1 MNNLKIKLKMSCFYL
16 IIVVA
21 AFFIIRLSLFLLCFD
36 YFSTLSNNEI
46 FLSFLNGFRFDF
58 SSIAIFIL
66 PLVVFLFI
74 PVNSKAYTKVI
85 STLMWLMFF
94 VTLLVLAGDV
104 VFFSIFNKHLETELL
119 SVQTH
124 FSFILQMALQSYWY
138 VTFSI
143 FLLFFITLYFTYKYI
158 NKNFTA
164 QKPQKFLLNSIL
176 IILCIGVIMLA
187 CIRGKWDFKGKPL
200 GIMDAQLLGSQKTS
214 ELILNGIFSSAEGL
228 RRMEDR
234 TCFLDKQEA
243 INLAKNI
250 TSSEQEIDSDYPFY
264 RYRKDFSFDT
274 GDYNI
279 VIIFL
284 ESWEREYYE
293 QYPEAMPNFV
303 EITKNS
309 LYFKNFYNS
318 GSRSLTS
325 TTSTMFSIPY
335 VWGLP
340 FITNGLGAKNMSR
353 MASYFKNKE
362 YSTVFVATDKASADK
377 IGEVAN
383 YSHFDRFYAK
393 ENIPVTHKYPTYT
406 KGFDWEGFELFF
418 NEINSFKNNFLGF
431 FYTSS
436 THGPWDMIL
445 SEEYKMY
452 PQTTR
457 DNQFLNRLCY
467 SDAAMG
473 NFFKLAK
480 QQPWFDKTIFLIFP
494 DHHVPFP
501 NRTYDPNLRDADKY
515 FTSFLAIYAPKI
527 FKPQQIDTYATQ
539 EDILP
544 TIIDLVHSSQ
554 PYSSDTN
561 SIFDKERAK
570 EIYIYA
576 ENKKVYIV
584 GPDIY
589 EEIDLSNINKVKEM
603 IAQNRLSYY
612 QKKAIARNEAIY
624 HSLQNHKW
632 HKKSSQI

>member
-1 MNNLKIKLKMSCFYL
+1 MSILKTKLKMSSIYILTVIFS
-16 IIVVA
+16 
-21 AFFIIRLSLFLLCFD
+21 FFIIRLSLFFVCFD
-36 YFSTLSNNEI
+36 YFSSLSTKEI

-66 PLVVFLFI
+66 PLVVFFFLPIKSKLYNKFI
-74 PVNSKAYTKVI
+74 F
-85 STLMWLMFF
+85 TLMWLMFF
-94 VTLLVLAGDV
+94 VSLLVLAGDV

-124 FSFILQMALQSYWY
+124 FSFILQTALQSYWY

-143 FLLFFITLYFTYKYI
+143 FLLFFTTLYFTYKYI
-158 NKNFTA
+158 NKNFVS
-164 QKPQKFLLNSIL
+164 QNQPKFILKSIL
-176 IILCIGVIMLA
+176 TILCIGIIMLA

-234 TCFLDKQEA
+234 TCFLDKEEA
-243 INLAKNI
+243 ASLAKNI
-250 TSSEQEIDSDYPFY
+250 TSSEQAIDDEYPFY
-264 RYRKDFSFDT
+264 RYKKDFSFD
-274 GDYNI
+274 DKNYNI

-335 VWGLP
+335 IWGLP

-353 MASYFKNKE
+353 MASYFKDKD
-362 YSTVFVATDKASADK
+362 YSTVFVATDKSSADK

-383 YSHFDRFYAK
+383 YSRFDQFYAK

-418 NEINSFKNNFLGF
+418 NKINSLNNNFLGF

-445 SEEYKMY
+445 LKEYQMY

-457 DNQFLNRLCY
+457 DNQFLNRLYY

-480 QQPWFDKTIFLIFP
+480 QQPWFDNTIFLIFP

-501 NRTYDPNLRDADKY
+501 NRTYNPDLRDADKY

-527 FKPQQIDTYATQ
+527 FEPKEIDTYATQ

-544 TIIDLVHSSQ
+544 TIIDLAHSSL

-576 ENKKVYIV
+576 ENKKVYII

-603 IAQNRLSYY
+603 ITQDKLSYY

-624 HSLQNHKW
+624 HSLKNNKW
-632 HKKSSQI
+632 QKKN

>member
-1 MNNLKIKLKMSCFYL
+1 MSNLKFKLKTSVCFL
-16 IIVVA
+16 TIVIA
-21 AFFIIRLSLFLLCFD
+21 IFFIIRLSLFFLCFD
-36 YFSTLSNNEI
+36 YFSTLSIKEI
-46 FLSFLNGFRFDF
+46 LLSFLNGFRFDF
-58 SSIAIFIL
+58 SSISIFIL
-66 PLVVFLFI
+66 PLVIFLFL
-74 PVNSKAYTKVI
+74 PFNSKTYTKFI
-85 STLMWLMFF
+85 FTLMWIISFAF
-94 VTLLVLAGDV
+94 LLILVGDV
-104 VFFSIFNKHLETELL
+104 IFFSIFNKHIETELL
-119 SVQTH
+119 SVTTH

-138 VTFSI
+138 ITFSI
-143 FLLFFITLYFTYKYI
+143 FLIFFITLHLMYKYI
-158 NKNFTA
+158 NKNFTT
-164 QKPQKFLLNSIL
+164 QKQQKYLLNSIL
-176 IILCIGVIMLA
+176 IILGIGIIMLA
-187 CIRGKWDFKGKPL
+187 CIRGKFDFRGKPL

-214 ELILNGIFSSAEGL
+214 ELILNGIFSSSEGL

-234 TCFLDKQEA
+234 TLFLDKKES

-250 TSSEQEIDSDYPFY
+250 TSSEKEIDTDYPFY
-264 RYRKDFSFDT
+264 RYKKNFSFDKE
-274 GDYNI
+274 DFNI

-303 EITKNS
+303 DIKNNS

-353 MASYFKNKE
+353 MASYFKDKG
-362 YSTVFVATDKASADK
+362 YSTYFVATDNASADK

-383 YSHFDRFYAK
+383 YSKFDQFYAK
-393 ENIPVTHKYPTYT
+393 ADIPVIHKYPTYT
-406 KGFDWEGFELFF
+406 KGFDWEGFEFFF
-418 NEINSFKNNFLGF
+418 NKINSSKGKFLGF

-436 THGPWDMIL
+436 THGPWDMLL
-445 SEEYKMY
+445 SDKYKLY

-457 DNQFLNRLCY
+457 DNKFLNRLCY

-473 NFFKLAK
+473 NFFNLAK

-494 DHHVPFP
+494 DHHVPFS
-501 NRTYDPNLRDADKY
+501 NRTYNPNLREADKY
-515 FTSFLAIYAPKI
+515 FTSFLAIYAPNI
-527 FKPQQIDTYATQ
+527 FKPQELDTYATQ

-544 TIIDLVHSSQ
+544 TIIDLLHSSE

-561 SIFDKERAK
+561 SIFDKEREK

-584 GPDIY
+584 GPNIY
-589 EEIDLSNINKVKEM
+589 EEIDLSNIKKIKEM
-603 IAQNRLSYY
+603 IAQDKLSYY

-624 HSLQNHKW
+624 HSLKNHKW
-632 HKKSSQI
+632 HKNK

>member
-1 MNNLKIKLKMSCFYL
+1 MSNIKIKLKMSISFL
-16 IIVVA
+16 VIVIIT
-21 AFFIIRLSLFLLCFD
+21 FFMIRVSLFFLCFD
-36 YFSTLSNNEI
+36 YFSTLSTKEI
-46 FLSFLNGFRFDF
+46 LLSFLNGFRFDF
-58 SSIAIFIL
+58 SSISIFIL
-66 PLVVFLFI
+66 PLVIFLFL
-74 PVNSKAYTKVI
+74 PFNSKVYTKFI
-85 STLMWLMFF
+85 FTLMWIIFF
-94 VTLLVLAGDV
+94 VFLLILTGDV
-104 VFFSIFNKHLETELL
+104 IFFSIFNKHLETELL
-119 SVQTH
+119 SVTTH

-138 VTFSI
+138 ITFSI
-143 FLLFFITLYFTYKYI
+143 FLIFFITLYLTYKYI
-158 NKNFTA
+158 NKNFTT
-164 QKPQKFLLNSIL
+164 QKQPKYLLNSIL
-176 IILCIGVIMLA
+176 IILTIGIIMLA
-187 CIRGKWDFKGKPL
+187 CIRGKFDFRGKPL

-214 ELILNGIFSSAEGL
+214 ELILNGIFSSSEGL
-228 RRMEDR
+228 RRIEDR
-234 TCFLDKQEA
+234 TLFLDKEDA

-250 TSSEQEIDSDYPFY
+250 TSSEKEIDKDYPFY
-264 RYRKDFSFDT
+264 RYKKDFSFDKK
-274 GDYNI
+274 DFNI

-303 EITKNS
+303 EIRNNS

-353 MASYFKNKE
+353 MASYFKE
-362 YSTVFVATDKASADK
+362 QGYLTYFVATDNASADK

-383 YSHFDRFYAK
+383 YSKFDQFYAK
-393 ENIPVTHKYPTYT
+393 ADIPVTHKYPTYT
-406 KGFDWEGFELFF
+406 KGFDWEGFEFFF
-418 NEINSFKNNFLGF
+418 NKINSSKSKFLGF

-436 THGPWDMIL
+436 THGPWDMLL
-445 SEEYKMY
+445 SDKYKLY

-473 NFFKLAK
+473 NFFNLAK

-494 DHHVPFP
+494 DHHVPFS
-501 NRTYDPNLRDADKY
+501 NRTYNPNLRDADKY

-527 FKPQQIDTYATQ
+527 FKPQEIDTYATQ

-544 TIIDLVHSSQ
+544 TIIDLLHSSE

-584 GPDIY
+584 GPNIY
-589 EEIDLSNINKVKEM
+589 DEIDLSNIKKVKEM
-603 IAQNRLSYY
+603 IVQNKLSYY

-624 HSLQNHKW
+624 HSLKNHKW
-632 HKKSSQI
+632 YKHK

>member
-1 MNNLKIKLKMSCFYL
+1 MSNLKVKIKMSSFFL
-16 IIVVA
+16 IIVILT
-21 AFFIIRLSLFLLCFD
+21 FFIIRLSLFFICFD
-36 YFSTLSNNEI
+36 YFSTLSTKEI

-66 PLVVFLFI
+66 PLTVFLFLPI
-74 PVNSKAYTKVI
+74 KSKFYNKFI
-85 STLMWLMFF
+85 FSLMWTIFF
-94 VTLLVLAGDV
+94 IFLLILSGDV
-104 VFFSIFNKHLETELL
+104 IFFSIFNKHLETELL
-119 SVQTH
+119 SVTTH

-138 VTFSI
+138 ITFSI
-143 FLLFFITLYFTYKYI
+143 FLLFFITLYLTYKYI
-158 NKNFTA
+158 NKNLTT
-164 QKPQKFLLNSIL
+164 QNQPKFVLKSIL
-176 IILCIGVIMLA
+176 IILCLGVIILA
-187 CIRGKWDFKGKPL
+187 CIRGKFDFRGKPL

-214 ELILNGIFSSAEGL
+214 DLILNGIFSSSEGL

-234 TCFLDKQEA
+234 TLFLDKQEA

-250 TSSEQEIDSDYPFY
+250 TSSEQAIDNDYPFY
-264 RYRKDFSFDT
+264 RYKKEFSFNSK
-274 GDYNI
+274 GYNI
-279 VIIFL
+279 IIIFL

-293 QYPEAMPNFV
+293 RYPDAMPNFV
-303 EITKNS
+303 EIKNNS

-353 MASYFKNKE
+353 MASYFKDQG
-362 YSTVFVATDKASADK
+362 YSTYFVATDNASADK

-383 YSHFDRFYAK
+383 YSKFDQFYAK
-393 ENIPVTHKYPTYT
+393 ADIPVTHKYPTYT
-406 KGFDWEGFELFF
+406 KGFDYEGFEFFF
-418 NEINSFKNNFLGF
+418 NKINSSKNNFLGF

-436 THGPWDMIL
+436 THGPWDKIL
-445 SEEYKMY
+445 LQEYQLY

-457 DNQFLNRLCY
+457 DNQFLNRLYY

-473 NFFKLAK
+473 NFFNLAK

-494 DHHVPFP
+494 DHHVPFS
-501 NRTYDPNLRDADKY
+501 NRNYDPNLTDADKY

-527 FKPQQIDTYATQ
+527 FKPQEINTYATQ

-544 TIIDLVHSSQ
+544 TIIDLVNSSL

-589 EEIDLSNINKVKEM
+589 DEIDLSNVNKVKEL
-603 IAQNRLSYY
+603 IAQNKLSYY

-624 HSLQNHKW
+624 HSLKNHKW
-632 HKKSSQI
+632 YKNK